1 MAASAKLRDAAA
13 AEPHA
18 SLADAFAALSDTLAG
33 IEEARE
39 QLLRRRAQ
47 EKVLQ
52 PLRGEGAAAPARC
65 ARAALIAPMIRLLG
79 DRKARLKVMAAA
91 DADFSA
97 AAAAGQQL
105 QQQLQQGAG
114 GGGGAAAAAV
124 GAKDRRRKNLL
135 FEKKSS
141 SAPAGGDPA
150 AAARA
155 GATKASE
162 KFWRLLDEQEAARNV
177 GALLRA
183 AGAFAAGRG
192 GARTH
197 GVPLPRAGAAHAGGG
212 GAGEAVAAAGERGET
227 EAVAALEKAAGV
239 PVRVVN
245 NMLA

>member
-1 MAASAKLRDAAA
+1 VAASAKLRDAAA
-13 AEPHA
+13 TEPHA

-65 ARAALIAPMIRLLG
+65 ARAALIAPMRRLLG
-79 DRKARLKVMAAA
+79 DRKARLKAMAAA

-105 QQQLQQGAG
+105 QQQQLQQGAG

-124 GAKDRRRKNLL
+124 GAKDRRRKNSL

-212 GAGEAVAAAGERGET
+212 GAGEAVAAAGERGEA
-227 EAVAALEKAAGV
+227 EAVAALEKQ
-239 PVRVVN
+239 
-245 NMLA
+245 LASLCPCPSGK